1 MYTEYTGTILA
12 TFLNEELNSTDEQD
26 VYKQAKKGLASQ
38 YDMTLLKPMAFNNTY
53 TLAVTSELAE
63 QYDLKTISDLIPIA
77 DEIKAGF
84 TLEFSDRQDGY
95 LGIQDLYSLKF
106 GEVQTME
113 PKLRYAA
120 IETGDINLVDAYSTD
135 SELAQ
140 YDLVVL
146 EDDRG
151 LFPPYQ
157 GAPLM
162 LDETIENFPEVED
175 ILNQL
180 AGKITDAEMR
190 EMNYAVNVDG
200 KSASEV
206 AQQFLMDQGL
216 LEK

>member
-1 MYTEYTGTILA
+1 M
-12 TFLNEELNSTDEQD
+12 S
-26 VYKQAKKGLASQ
+26 
-38 YDMTLLKPMAFNNTY
+38 LLEPMAFNNTY
-53 TLAVTSELAE
+53 TLAVTKELAE
-63 QYDLKTISDLIPIA
+63 EYQLETISDLIPIA

-95 LGIQDLYSLKF
+95 LGIQDLYGLTF

-113 PKLRYAA
+113 PKLRYTA

-162 LDETIENFPEVED
+162 LNETIEDFPEVENS
-175 ILNQL
+175 LNQL
-180 AGKITDAEMR
+180 SGKITDAEMR
-190 EMNYAVNVDG
+190 EMNFAVNVTG

-206 AQQFLMDQGL
+206 AQQFLTENGL
-216 LEK
+216 LAE